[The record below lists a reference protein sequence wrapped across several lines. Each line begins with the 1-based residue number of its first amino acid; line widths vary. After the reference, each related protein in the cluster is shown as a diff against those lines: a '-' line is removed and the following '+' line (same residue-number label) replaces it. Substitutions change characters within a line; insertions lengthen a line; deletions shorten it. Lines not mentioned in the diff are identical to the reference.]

1 MMIDDANDPCET
13 AANAAVQAT
22 KTSAAEAEA
31 TYIILP
37 SVTEARAT
45 LATKSNNGKR
55 SEIN

>member
-1 MMIDDANDPCET
+1 MIDDANDPCET

-31 TYIILP
+31 TYINLP